1 MFGQTVFILWRES
14 VEALLVIGILNSW
27 INQGGER
34 VEARRYLWG
43 GVAAGI
49 FAAILLALGLTGAG
63 AILEGER
70 LEYFQAGLLFAAGGL
85 ILHMVLWM
93 RRHGGRMKRDLHEG
107 LDEAAQDGH
116 FWAVFLLA
124 AIAVAREG
132 SETVV
137 FLSGVLTGA
146 SSANAL
152 PLSGA
157 ALLGFALAVLTYGAL
172 QFGGRL
178 LSWRLFF
185 RVSTALL
192 LLLACAIFVNAVGIL
207 VSLGILPYMDPLW
220 DTSWLLDD
228 MGSVGGLVASLTG
241 YRSQPDIVILAT
253 WVVYWAAVYGL
264 LRWQGHQTA
273 RLAEARQ

>member
-27 INQGGER
+27 INQGGGR
-34 VEARRYLWG
+34 ALARRYLWG

-63 AILEGER
+63 AFLAGETQD
-70 LEYFQAGLLFAAGGL
+70 YFQATLLFAAGAL

-93 RRHGGRMKRDLHEG
+93 RRHGASMKRDLHEG
-107 LDEAAQDGH
+107 LDEAAGDGH
-116 FWAVFLLA
+116 FWAVFLLS

-137 FLSGVLTGA
+137 FLSGVLTGV
-146 SSANAL
+146 SAADVL
-152 PLSGA
+152 PLSVA
-157 ALLGFALAVLTYGAL
+157 AVSGFALAILTYAAL
-172 QFGGRL
+172 QAGGRL

-192 LLLACAIFVNAVGIL
+192 LLLACAIFVNAVGTL
-207 VSLGILPYMDPLW
+207 VSLGVLPYTDPLW

-228 MGSVGGLVASLTG
+228 MSAVGGLIASLTG
-241 YRSQPDIVILAT
+241 YRSQPDIVTLAT
-253 WVVYWAAVYGL
+253 WLVYWGAVYGL
-264 LRWQGHQTA
+264 LRWQGHQAA
-273 RLAEARQ
+273 RLAGARQ

>member
-27 INQGGER
+27 IGQGGGR
-34 VEARRYLWG
+34 ALARRYLWG

-49 FAAILLALGLTGAG
+49 FAAILLALGLMGTGAF
-63 AILEGER
+63 LDGEMQD
-70 LEYFQAGLLFAAGGL
+70 YFQAGLLFAAGGL

-93 RRHGGRMKRDLHEG
+93 RRHGGRMKQDLHEG
-107 LDEAAQDGH
+107 LDDAARDGH

-146 SSANAL
+146 SLADTL
-152 PLSGA
+152 PLTGA
-157 ALLGFALAVLTYGAL
+157 ALVGFTLAVLTYAAL
-172 QFGGRL
+172 QMGGRL
-178 LSWRLFF
+178 LSWRMFF

-192 LLLACAIFVNAVGIL
+192 LMLACAIFVNAVGTL
-207 VSLGILPYMDPLW
+207 VSLGILPYTDPLW

-228 MGSVGGLVASLTG
+228 MSVVGGLIASLTG
-241 YRSQPDIVILAT
+241 YRSQPDTVTLAT
-253 WVVYWAAVYGL
+253 WAVYWAAVYGL
-264 LRWQGHQTA
+264 LRWQGYQAA